1 MRSHLSTHPSEW
13 SHAQTNLAT
22 RASTHFIS
30 ATSLGHLHHCTRER
44 RAEFDA
50 QSCARRNGRFRQRS
64 NDNSAAIREERQ
76 EAACLP
82 SQTACHG
89 VPGHRASYAFANCE
103 PDTRRA
109 RVTNP
114 ARRRQDM
121 DNDTGARHFCA
132 APCCCE
138 EICRTGQTMRRWE
151 HAGW

>member
-13 SHAQTNLAT
+13 SQARPNLAT
-22 RASTHFIS
+22 RAPTHFIS

-44 RAEFDA
+44 RAEFVA
-50 QSCARRNGRFRQRS
+50 QLCARCKGSFGQRA
-64 NDNSAAIREERQ
+64 NNNSAAIREERQ

-89 VPGHRASYAFANCE
+89 VPGHRAANALADCE
-103 PDTRRA
+103 PDTCRA
-109 RVTNP
+109 RVTNR
-114 ARRRQDM
+114 ARRRHDM
-121 DNDTGARHFCA
+121 DNETRARHLCA
-132 APCCCE
+132 APCCDE